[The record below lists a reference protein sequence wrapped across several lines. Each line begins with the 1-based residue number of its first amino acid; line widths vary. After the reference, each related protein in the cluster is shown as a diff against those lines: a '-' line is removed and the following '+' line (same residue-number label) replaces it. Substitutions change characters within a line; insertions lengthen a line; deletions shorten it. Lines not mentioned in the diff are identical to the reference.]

1 MTRRSRIIL
10 SISVLLLLV
19 SAVLL
24 MATPEPPQYTKRCT
38 VKLYSAN
45 GIVATWDAMGMGQ
58 VEGQTLIFTVGSEVS
73 PRKVRISGTW
83 SIEERD

>member
-1 MTRRSRIIL
+1 MTRRSRII
-10 SISVLLLLV
+10 IAVSVLLLLV
-19 SAVLL
+19 SAALL
-24 MATPEPPQYTKRCT
+24 VAAPEPQYTKRCT

-45 GIVATWDAMGMGQ
+45 GIVASWDAMGMGQ

>member
-1 MTRRSRIIL
+1 MIRRYRSMLIVFIL
-10 SISVLLLLV
+10 MLM
-19 SAVLL
+19 SAAAVV
-24 MATPEPPQYTKRCT
+24 MATPEPTQYPKRCT

-45 GIVATWDAMGMGQ
+45 GIVASWDAMGMGQ
-58 VEGQTLIFTVGSEVS
+58 VEGQTLTFTVGSEVS

>member
-1 MTRRSRIIL
+1 MTFRIRIII
-10 SISVLLLLV
+10 SITALLLLA
-19 SAVLL
+19 SAALL
-24 MATPEPPQYTKRCT
+24 LAAPEPTQYTKRCT

-45 GIVATWDAMGMGQ
+45 GIVASWDAMGMGQ